1 MNYYYFGYFI
11 FIIFFLVFLILM
23 FYMLEFVS
31 VYTEVGPMLMP
42 INLNYSP
49 CFLLYECVFYNIN
62 IYILSK

>member
-1 MNYYYFGYFI
+1 
-11 FIIFFLVFLILM
+11 M
-23 FYMLEFVS
+23 FYMSEFVS
-31 VYTEVGPMLMP
+31 VYTEVEPMLMP